1 MLKNYLKTAFR
12 NLIKY
17 KGYSFINIA
26 GLDVGLACA
35 VLIFIWAYDEL
46 HYDSFHPDSDRIFR
60 LIIHSADDPSAGG
73 VPSTPYVLPQILK
86 QEYPEVEEVV
96 RVRTMA
102 YPSAL
107 RQDDIS
113 YYEDRFFLADSSFF
127 SIFGHEFLQGDPG
140 SALAKPNS
148 VVLTQDSVEKYF
160 GAADPMGR
168 ILNWNNTADL
178 EVTGVIDNV
187 PYNSHLQFDFV
198 ASLQLYGRERLN
210 SWWRETAGYV
220 KLREGASVYEFSR
233 KISGIMQKYHP
244 SDNYTLSLQPIRQA
258 HLNIMQG
265 GRGDIRILY
274 IFLATAVLILII
286 ACFNFIN
293 ITTARSGIRAL
304 EVGMRKVVGAR
315 RGNII
320 RQFLGESFL
329 LTLIALAVS
338 LLLVDLVLPS
348 FNSIQGKGL
357 SLLGS
362 LGGNLPI
369 LLILIVLTTG
379 LLSGSYPALYLSSLQ
394 PVKIMR
400 RDQGKRGV
408 RLRTL
413 LVVVQFS
420 VSIMLIILTLV
431 AHRQMRFI
439 RSADLGF
446 SRRQILTIQMNEQ
459 LGDHFQSFKRR
470 VLQDPR
476 IQNVTAASAP
486 PHFLFNVNNFSWEG
500 LPDEEHKEI
509 NFLYVDHDYA
519 ETFDLEIVKGRD
531 FSLSF
536 PSDEKDAAIVNETA
550 ARMMGFDDPVGK
562 KVNLAGEPKTIIG
575 VVKDFNYKPL
585 IFDISPMVMAV
596 RPDWYY
602 DLLIKVRS
610 DDVPGALA
618 HIENVFRETAP
629 DFPFRYTF
637 LDDFFEMIYR
647 PLSIMNTIFN
657 SFAALAVFISC
668 LGLFGLSALLLEQRK
683 NEIGIRKVL
692 GASTQGVIFLITKH
706 FIRIVLI
713 ANLIALPAA
722 FFASKMLLN
731 LFVYRTRV
739 QPSIF
744 LMTIAFSFA
753 VALITVSYQVWRTA
767 RTNPIDSIRCE

>member
-1 MLKNYLKTAFR
+1 MLRSYLKTAFR
-12 NLIKY
+12 NLRRY

-26 GLDVGLACA
+26 GLAVGLACA

-46 HYDSFHPDSDRIFR
+46 HYDSFHPNNDRIFR
-60 LIIHSADDPSAGG
+60 LLIHAADDPSDGG
-73 VPSTPYVLPQILK
+73 VPSTPYILPRILK

-96 RVRTMA
+96 RVRDKA

-107 RQDDIS
+107 KHGDIS
-113 YYEDRFFLADSSFF
+113 FYEDRFFLADNSFF
-127 SIFGHEFLQGDPG
+127 SIFGHDFLEGDPA
-140 SALAKPNS
+140 SALSKPNA
-148 VVLTQDSVEKYF
+148 VVLTRDSVKKYF
-160 GAADPMGR
+160 GAVDPMGR

-178 EVTGVIDNV
+178 EVTGVIENV

-198 ASLQLYGRERLN
+198 ASLQLHGRERLN

-220 KLREGASVYEFSR
+220 KLREGASASEFGR
-233 KISGIMQKYHP
+233 KISGIMQRYHP
-244 SDNYTLSLQPIRQA
+244 SDNYTVSLQPIREA

-274 IFLATAVLILII
+274 LFFATAVLILII

-320 RQFLGESFL
+320 RQFLGETFL
-329 LTLIALAVS
+329 LTLIALALS
-338 LLLVDLVLPS
+338 LLLVDLALPS
-348 FNSIQGKGL
+348 FNAVQGKEL

-362 LGGNLPI
+362 LGGRLPI
-369 LLILIVLTTG
+369 LLILIAVITS
-379 LLSGSYPALYLSSLQ
+379 LLSGSYPALYLASLR

-400 RDQGKRGV
+400 RDQGKRGA

-413 LVVVQFS
+413 LVVGQFS
-420 VSIMLIILTLV
+420 VSILLIILTLV
-431 AHRQMRFI
+431 AQRQMRFI

-446 SRRQILTIQMNEQ
+446 SRHEILTIQMNDQ
-459 LGDHFQSFKRR
+459 LRDNLQSFKRR

-519 ETFDLEIVKGRD
+519 ETFGLEIVKGRD
-531 FSLSF
+531 FSISF
-536 PSDEKDAAIVNETA
+536 PSDEQDAAIVNQAA

-562 KVNLAGEPKTIIG
+562 RVDLAGEPKTIIG
-575 VVKDFNYKPL
+575 VVKDFNHKPL

-596 RPDWYY
+596 KPSWYFE
-602 DLLIKVRS
+602 LIVKLHP
-610 DDVPGALA
+610 DDVPGGLA
-618 HIENVFRETAP
+618 HVEKVFHETTP

-637 LDDFFEMIYR
+637 LDDFFEEIYR
-647 PLSIMNTIFN
+647 PLTIMNMIFN

-668 LGLFGLSALLLEQRK
+668 LGLFGLSALLLDQRK

-692 GASTQGVIFLITKH
+692 GASTRGVIFLTTKH
-706 FIRIVLI
+706 FMRIVLI
-713 ANLIALPAA
+713 ANLIAVPAA
-722 FFASKMLLN
+722 FFASRLLLN
-731 LFVYRTRV
+731 LFVYRTRI

-744 LMTIAFSFA
+744 LMSISFSFA
-753 VALITVSYQVWRTA
+753 AALITVSYQVWKTA
-767 RTNPIDSIRCE
+767 RTNPVDSIRCE